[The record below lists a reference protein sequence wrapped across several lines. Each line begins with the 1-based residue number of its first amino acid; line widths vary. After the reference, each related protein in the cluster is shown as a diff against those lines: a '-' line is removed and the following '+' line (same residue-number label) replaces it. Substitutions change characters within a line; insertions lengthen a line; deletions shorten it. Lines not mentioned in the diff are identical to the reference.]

1 MLISKAHIK
10 AFRSI
15 FEFTIPIEPK
25 ITLMIGPNESGKT
38 NLLKSLEAFKPGF
51 PFTNNHTCQYSDY
64 YYQGKCPEITL
75 EFSHL
80 SRENRRSL
88 ITFHKAFKDI
98 ENYIE
103 IIM

>member
-38 NLLKSLEAFKPGF
+38 NLLRSLEAFKPGF

-75 EFSHL
+75 VVFAPAII
-80 SRENRRSL
+80 SL
-88 ITFHKAFKDI
+88 LFGSTTSPKAFTTT
-98 ENYIE
+98 NAPR
-103 IIM
+103 